1 MKMKQQRGR
10 VSRKTEATRGSTRR
24 RKSATGADGSVE
36 LLQEL
41 RLRRQVTQEELAEVL
56 GVRQATLSKLERRE
70 NVTVAT
76 LRNFVEALG
85 GELEV
90 RARFS
95 DETIAIDLPY
105 DPAPVS
111 R

>member
-1 MKMKQQRGR
+1 MKQQRGR
-10 VSRKTEATRGSTRR
+10 VSKKTVSTRGSGRR
-24 RKSATGADGSVE
+24 GKPAKGADGSVE

-41 RLRRQVTQEELAEVL
+41 RQRRQVTQEELAELL

-70 NVTVAT
+70 NVMVAT

-90 RARFS
+90 RARFT
-95 DETIAIDLPY
+95 DETVAIELPY
-105 DPAPVS
+105 DPAPV
-111 R
+111 RR

>member
-1 MKMKQQRGR
+1 MKHQRGKVTGR
-10 VSRKTEATRGSTRR
+10 ESSRRG
-24 RKSATGADGSVE
+24 KPPKAGASVE
-36 LLQEL
+36 HLQDL
-41 RLRRQVTQEELAEVL
+41 RQRREVTQEELADLL
-56 GVRQATLSKLERRE
+56 GVRQATVSKLERRD

-76 LRNFVEALG
+76 LRTFVEALG

-90 RARFS
+90 KARFT
-95 DETIAIDLPY
+95 DETVAIVLPY